1 MQSCMNAK
9 CLLRFEVYVNCGCK
23 SALSLNQTTLDV
35 NTDTAEIAITH
46 GGFQSPKQVYLDRD
60 INIVPNAEEK
70 YVTVY

>member
-1 MQSCMNAK
+1 MHTK
-9 CLLRFEVYVNCGCK
+9 CLLRFEAYVNCDCK

-60 INIVPNAEEK
+60 IINIVQNAEKK
-70 YVTVY
+70 YVSVR